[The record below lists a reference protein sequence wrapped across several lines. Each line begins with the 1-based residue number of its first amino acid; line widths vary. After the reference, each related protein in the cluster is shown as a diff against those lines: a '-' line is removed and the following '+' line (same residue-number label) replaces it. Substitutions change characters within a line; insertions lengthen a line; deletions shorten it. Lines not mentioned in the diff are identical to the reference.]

1 MMLLMM
7 LKQKEEKM
15 EEEGGRYDEGGE
27 CDDEI
32 KEVALQK
39 NEICEICETKF

>member
-1 MMLLMM
+1 MMMMLLMIE
-7 LKQKEEKM
+7 KEEKM

-39 NEICEICETKF
+39 NEICETKF